1 MKEETLR
8 EHLEEFKDNNSRY
21 SLLELLKN
29 CFVEELEQ
37 VDSVTD
43 GQKHDLNLLIREFE
57 EELDW
62 IESEKLSEFDPER
75 Q

>member
-1 MKEETLR
+1 MKEETLI
-8 EHLEEFKDNNSRY
+8 EYLEEFKDSNSQHE
-21 SLLELLKN
+21 LLELLKN
-29 CFVEELEQ
+29 YFIEELGQIEP
-37 VDSVTD
+37 VNDR
-43 GQKHDLNLLIREFE
+43 QKHDLNLFIRELE